1 MADLA
6 STLSIIGGF
15 VIAAL
20 ALRRVNVAKAP
31 PDRWMMEG

>member
-1 MADLA
+1 MADLV

-31 PDRWMMEG
+31 QGRWMIEG